1 MTKPIVTA
9 LAGEWNIPTH
19 FDPCQDYGKLRPAT
33 NYVTFGFKC
42 QHCAQQ
48 FRSDYSSVGQFEAS
62 VEAFV
67 AFAGAHRH
75 VD

>member
-1 MTKPIVTA
+1 MTKPIVIS
-9 LAGEWNIPTH
+9 LAKEWNIPTT
-19 FDPCQDYGKLRPAT
+19 FDTIEGYGKLRPQT

-42 QHCAQQ
+42 QHCEQQ